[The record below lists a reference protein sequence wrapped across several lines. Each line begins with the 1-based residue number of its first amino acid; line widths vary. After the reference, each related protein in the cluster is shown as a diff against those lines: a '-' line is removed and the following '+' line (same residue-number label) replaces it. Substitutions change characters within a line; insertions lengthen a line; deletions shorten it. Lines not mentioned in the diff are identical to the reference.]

1 MTSSYLSR
9 FTLFIA
15 MLSITVA
22 LHAQQVQVGSG
33 SYSTV
38 LPAGA
43 LGPSFHNS
51 VPATPKISSTFD
63 QPIQTNEF
71 WSSLIFPFFG
81 NPHSNNLH
89 AHPAT
94 FRAVANGMQMGYSPE
109 HQFLGNDFLFRHGHQ
124 LTIGVNGLNTNTTLT
139 EHYGDWTVT
148 ALWEDGSRSMKSTI
162 GHGLPFAYFEIQ
174 GGSARIEINGS
185 SQTWYNQDG
194 VLGISVDGRHYGI
207 FAPHGST
214 WTGTNI
220 LQSTLNNEHYLSVAV
235 LPNNRR
241 ETLEFFRK
249 RAYAHV
255 TDSQVVWNYDEEN
268 QLVTTTFTYEVD
280 LKEDL
285 NGNLAQTLSALYRH
299 QWIYTDAT
307 LTSYTYNSR
316 AGTMK
321 VHDGNTFSTR
331 VQFDGVL
338 PSMPDLGEYNRTQ
351 MLQWVREVAGSTLR
365 PVDTYNSGK
374 EMGRMGRV
382 VHIADQIGAIGERD
396 LMLNKLKTR
405 LQVWLTAGG
414 QQQYVYNETW
424 NVLTG
429 YPASF
434 GSDREIND
442 HSFHSGYAIM
452 AAATIAQYD
461 PDWAA
466 QENWGGMI
474 NLLIR
479 DANNW
484 ERDDTRFP
492 FLRGLNPYAGHSWA
506 SGHADFPDGNNQE
519 SSSESMHFAS
529 AVVLW
534 GVMTGQ
540 NDIRDLGAFL
550 HATERTAVEQYWF
563 DVHGETFPT
572 GYPHTALGIVWGGKG
587 TYGTWFGG
595 NPEFI
600 HGINFLPITGGS
612 LYLGRHPEYILRN
625 VAEIYERT
633 SNNPTIWRD
642 VIWNFLA
649 LSDADRAMSELLA
662 DANYNVFDG
671 ESRAHTRHWIGN
683 LQVMGQLDT
692 TVTSNTTA
700 AAVFQNSEGLRSYV
714 AFNPAFEPAE
724 IRFSDG
730 FVLPV
735 EPRRLGFVG
744 PQEPVSIDEPSEITT
759 SFELHAAYPNPFN
772 PSTTI
777 RFELPEATSVSLEVY
792 SVTGQRVATLVDG
805 DLPAGMHQAVFN
817 ANGLASG
824 MYIYRLQTPQ
834 GQHSRTITLL
844 K

>member
-351 MLQWVREVAGSTLR
+351 M
-365 PVDTYNSGK
+365 
-374 EMGRMGRV
+374 
-382 VHIADQIGAIGERD
+382 
-396 LMLNKLKTR
+396 
-405 LQVWLTAGG
+405 
-414 QQQYVYNETW
+414 
-424 NVLTG
+424 
-429 YPASF
+429 
-434 GSDREIND
+434 
-442 HSFHSGYAIM
+442 
-452 AAATIAQYD
+452 
-461 PDWAA
+461 
-466 QENWGGMI
+466 
-474 NLLIR
+474 
-479 DANNW
+479 
-484 ERDDTRFP
+484 
-492 FLRGLNPYAGHSWA
+492 
-506 SGHADFPDGNNQE
+506 
-519 SSSESMHFAS
+519 
-529 AVVLW
+529 
-534 GVMTGQ
+534 
-540 NDIRDLGAFL
+540 
-550 HATERTAVEQYWF
+550 
-563 DVHGETFPT
+563 
-572 GYPHTALGIVWGGKG
+572 
-587 TYGTWFGG
+587 
-595 NPEFI
+595 
-600 HGINFLPITGGS
+600 
-612 LYLGRHPEYILRN
+612 
-625 VAEIYERT
+625 
-633 SNNPTIWRD
+633 
-642 VIWNFLA
+642 
-649 LSDADRAMSELLA
+649 
-662 DANYNVFDG
+662 
-671 ESRAHTRHWIGN
+671 
-683 LQVMGQLDT
+683 
-692 TVTSNTTA
+692 
-700 AAVFQNSEGLRSYV
+700 
-714 AFNPAFEPAE
+714 
-724 IRFSDG
+724 
-730 FVLPV
+730 
-735 EPRRLGFVG
+735 
-744 PQEPVSIDEPSEITT
+744 
-759 SFELHAAYPNPFN
+759 
-772 PSTTI
+772 
-777 RFELPEATSVSLEVY
+777 
-792 SVTGQRVATLVDG
+792 
-805 DLPAGMHQAVFN
+805 
-817 ANGLASG
+817 
-824 MYIYRLQTPQ
+824 
-834 GQHSRTITLL
+834 
-844 K
+844 